1 MSNFLKSRFI
11 SIKNAING
19 LCHVLKSQQNA
30 RLHLIATIIVIVLG
44 LWLRL
49 SIANWVFLLL
59 VIGMVWIAEF
69 LNTALEVIVN
79 LASPDQH
86 PLAKVGKDVGAAAVL
101 IAAVIAIIIGII
113 ILGPL
118 LLEKLWRHY

>member
-1 MSNFLKSRFI
+1 MTKYIKSRI
-11 SIKNAING
+11 VSIKNAING
-19 LCHVLKSQQNA
+19 LFHVIKSQQNA
-30 RLHLIATIIVIVLG
+30 HLHLIATFIVIGLS

-101 IAAVIAIIIGII
+101 IAAVIALIIGVIM
-113 ILGPL
+113 LGPPL
-118 LLEKLWRHY
+118 LAKFVGN

>member
-1 MSNFLKSRFI
+1 MSNYIKSRFV
-11 SIKNAING
+11 SIKNALNG
-19 LCHVLKSQQNA
+19 LWHVLKSQQNA
-30 RLHLIATIIVIVLG
+30 HLHLIATVIVVLTG
-44 LWLRL
+44 LWLGL

-86 PLAKVGKDVGAAAVL
+86 PLAKVGKDLGAAAVL
-101 IAAVIAIIIGII
+101 IATIIALIIGII
-113 ILGPL
+113 ILGPPIID
-118 LLEKLWRHY
+118 KLWGI

>member
-1 MSNFLKSRFI
+1 MSNYIKSRFV
-11 SIKNAING
+11 SIKNAVNG
-19 LCHVLKSQQNA
+19 LWYVLKSQQNA
-30 RLHLIATIIVIVLG
+30 HLHLIATVIVVSTG

-79 LASPDQH
+79 LASPNQH

-101 IAAVIAIIIGII
+101 IAAIIALIIGII
-113 ILGPL
+113 TLGPPL
-118 LLEKLWRHY
+118 IQKIWGN

>member
-1 MSNFLKSRFI
+1 MSNYIKSRFV
-11 SIKNAING
+11 SIKNALNG
-19 LCHVLKSQQNA
+19 LWQVLKSQQNA
-30 RLHLIATIIVIVLG
+30 HLHLIATVIVILTG
-44 LWLRL
+44 LWLGL

-101 IAAVIAIIIGII
+101 IAAIIALIIGII
-113 ILGPL
+113 ILGPPL
-118 LLEKLWRHY
+118 IDKIWGN

>member
-1 MSNFLKSRFI
+1 MSNYIKSRFV
-11 SIKNAING
+11 SITNALNG
-19 LCHVLKSQQNA
+19 LWHVLKSQQNA
-30 RLHLIATIIVIVLG
+30 HLHLIATVIVILTG
-44 LWLRL
+44 LWLGL

-69 LNTALEVIVN
+69 LNTALEAIVN

-101 IAAVIAIIIGII
+101 IAAIIALIIGII
-113 ILGPL
+113 ILGPPL
-118 LLEKLWRHY
+118 IDKIWGN

>member
-1 MSNFLKSRFI
+1 MSNYIKSRFV
-11 SIKNAING
+11 SITNALNG
-19 LCHVLKSQQNA
+19 LWHVLKSQQNA
-30 RLHLIATIIVIVLG
+30 HLHLIATVIVILTG
-44 LWLRL
+44 LWLGL

-101 IAAVIAIIIGII
+101 IAVIIALIIGII
-113 ILGPL
+113 ILGPPL
-118 LLEKLWRHY
+118 IDKIWGN

>member
-1 MSNFLKSRFI
+1 MSNYIKSRFV
-11 SIKNAING
+11 SIANALNG
-19 LCHVLKSQQNA
+19 LWHVLKSQQNA
-30 RLHLIATIIVIVLG
+30 HLHLIATVIVILTG
-44 LWLRL
+44 LWLGL

-101 IAAVIAIIIGII
+101 IAAIIALIIGII
-113 ILGPL
+113 ILGPPL
-118 LLEKLWRHY
+118 IDKIWGN

>member
-1 MSNFLKSRFI
+1 MSNYIKSRFI

-19 LCHVLKSQQNA
+19 LWHVFKSQQNA
-30 RLHLIATIIVIVLG
+30 HLHLIATIIVVVTG

-49 SIANWVFLLL
+49 SIVNWIFLLL

-86 PLAKVGKDVGAAAVL
+86 PLAKVGKDIGAAAVL
-101 IAAVIAIIIGII
+101 IAAVIALIIGII
-113 ILGPL
+113 ILGPPL
-118 LLEKLWRHY
+118 IEKIFGR

>member
-1 MSNFLKSRFI
+1 MIKFLKSRFV

>member
-1 MSNFLKSRFI
+1 MSNYIKSRFV
-11 SIKNAING
+11 SIKNALNG
-19 LCHVLKSQQNA
+19 LWHVLKSQQNA
-30 RLHLIATIIVIVLG
+30 HLHLIATVIVVLTG
-44 LWLRL
+44 LWLGL

-101 IAAVIAIIIGII
+101 IATIIALIIGII
-113 ILGPL
+113 ILGPPIID
-118 LLEKLWRHY
+118 KLWGI

>member
-1 MSNFLKSRFI
+1 MSNYIKSRFV
-11 SIKNAING
+11 SIKNALNG
-19 LCHVLKSQQNA
+19 LWHVLKSQQNA
-30 RLHLIATIIVIVLG
+30 HLHLIATIIVVGLG
-44 LWLRL
+44 LWLEL
-49 SIANWVFLLL
+49 SFANWVFLLL

-101 IAAVIAIIIGII
+101 IAAIIAMIIGII
-113 ILGPL
+113 TLGPPL
-118 LLEKLWRHY
+118 IDKVW

>member
-1 MSNFLKSRFI
+1 MSKYIKSRFV
-11 SIKNAING
+11 SIKNALNG
-19 LCHVLKSQQNA
+19 LWHVLKSQQNA
-30 RLHLIATIIVIVLG
+30 HLHLIATIIVIVTG
-44 LWLRL
+44 LWLGL

-101 IAAVIAIIIGII
+101 IAAVIALIIGII
-113 ILGPL
+113 ILGPPL
-118 LLEKLWRHY
+118 IDKIWGI